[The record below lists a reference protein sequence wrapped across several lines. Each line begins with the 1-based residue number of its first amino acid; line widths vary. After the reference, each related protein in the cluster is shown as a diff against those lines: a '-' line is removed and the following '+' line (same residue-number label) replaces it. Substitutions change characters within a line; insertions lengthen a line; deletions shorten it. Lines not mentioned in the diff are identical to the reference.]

1 MNINN
6 NDKDITP
13 NINPIKKSIIVNS
26 NSKIISSKSLTAKKW
41 TLIEKPLPEADLKRN
56 KIINDLGEKSTN
68 MTIEIVNSSGLFTV
82 GEINYLKIRDEV
94 KDLLGLPILEIIS
107 KKEEKKL
114 NKVTKLK
121 LENCQTNLKNKIDIL
136 KNLLKDDNI
145 QDKLYEDLMIN
156 FNYIEMRILVLM
168 KLIDIITKK
177 KTNSIFGK
185 NIKEISLEEQNDT
198 KEELLLASK
207 KILHNLKI
215 YKKTDNFFKKICNIP
230 DVDIVLSQTLID
242 DFNFKIEQLSSQ
254 IDLKLYEIAN
264 KRPKLIFDTK
274 YDITIPEMKLKPHDT
289 QMELINIVKNNINN
303 GFLIFYKTLPGLG
316 KTSMILSICSFI
328 KKSNELPK
336 KKVIF
341 CCSDILESVRVQVL
355 RVMFN
360 FGIKFGIGISSD
372 ELKYTIKNSWNCKN
386 DDDRELIVCD
396 YLSTYL
402 ILKEA
407 KNDYLLF
414 FDEPTVL
421 TDVSSDSLII
431 KTLAKILYYLPKCT
445 ILSSATL
452 PLLNEISDI
461 TDRYKKNYPES
472 VISEITSNKIL
483 VGCTIKDF
491 DDNIIVPHN
500 YCNNS
505 KELELLL
512 IKIKKYPLLGK
523 FYTLPY
529 LMNLNEF
536 MKNYNLNINLESIE
550 SFDQENILENIL
562 LLLERVVNNNTI
574 DFNSFKLIQI
584 NDINENKYDNNK
596 YDNTLNKIDYS
607 KLLTTHAFKYIGC
620 CLIATHNPLDFI
632 RNNLYEMIEKLK
644 NKINIKNINHAYD
657 KYIKDNKYLQEQ
669 IEIIQTKYTSDNV
682 IEEKINGL
690 FSNKPKINFPPA
702 LQINTHEHIKNF
714 SKYVK
719 SYDDTLLKNVITPE
733 SIDIS
738 TYTIEEPVNFLLYM
752 GIGIYSKNLP
762 SDYTDLVLEMLSERQ
777 LAFIITDESFC
788 YGANYQ
794 ISNVIINDDLVDNH
808 SINTILQLI
817 GRTSRIGKSWAG
829 KVYLDT
835 NTKKRLTEFFDAPN
849 NDCSNEGK
857 NISTAFNSIICE
869 IDLENIKEK
878 ELLEKKEKERE
889 LFLERKKQEE
899 IKKKIELEELAAK
912 KSEEQNNKI
921 NEDKNF
927 WTSIRS
933 NRVIDS
939 NNLVINEDKINE
951 YKINEY
957 KINEYKINEY
967 KLKDDKV
974 NKTIYNT
981 EDLTAR
987 TNTEYLTA
995 RTNTEDLTARTNT
1008 EDLTTSWGNLR
1019 SARNTLTSTIL
1030 ASKTSAQ
1037 TIPVQTNLY
1046 VAKERSRIN
1055 NSDVKVNN
1063 TNNSDV
1069 KVNNKANKEK
1079 KTIINNNDKNDKNS
1093 FEEIKNYFK
1102 RK

>member
-1 MNINN
+1 MNIEN
-6 NDKDITP
+6 DITP
-13 NINPIKKSIIVNS
+13 NINLIKKPAIVINS

-41 TLIEKPLPEADLKRN
+41 TLIEKPLSEPDLKRN

-68 MTIEIVNSSGLFTV
+68 ITIELVNSSGLFTV
-82 GEINYLKIRDEV
+82 GEINYLKIREEV
-94 KDLLGLPILEIIS
+94 KDLLGLPILQQSS
-107 KKEEKKL
+107 KKDEKKL
-114 NKVTKLK
+114 NKATKLK
-121 LENCQTNLKNKIDIL
+121 LENCEINLKNKIDIL

-156 FNYIEMRILVLM
+156 FNYIEMRILILM
-168 KLIDIITKK
+168 KLIDIIIKK
-177 KTNSIFGK
+177 KSSSLFGK
-185 NIKEISLEEQNDT
+185 NIKEISVEEQNEN

-215 YKKTDNFFKKICNIP
+215 YKKTDNFFKKICNII
-230 DVDIVLSQTLID
+230 DVDIVLSQILID
-242 DFNFKIEQLSSQ
+242 DFNFKIDQLSSQ
-254 IDLKLYEIAN
+254 INLKLFEIAN
-264 KRPKLIFDTK
+264 KKPKLIFDTK

-289 QMELINIVKNNINN
+289 QIELINLVKNNINN

-372 ELKYTIKNSWNCKN
+372 ESKYTIKNSWNCKN
-386 DDDRELIVCD
+386 DEDRELIVCD

-414 FDEPTVL
+414 FDEPTIL
-421 TDVSSDSLII
+421 TDVSHDSVII
-431 KTLAKILYYLPKCT
+431 KTLSKILYYLPKCT

-452 PLLNEISDI
+452 PLLDEMKDI
-461 TDRYKKNYPES
+461 TDRYKKNYTNS
-472 VISEITSNKIL
+472 IISEITSNKIL

-500 YCNNS
+500 YCNNN
-505 KELELLL
+505 KQLELL
-512 IKIKKYPLLGK
+512 IMKIKKYPLLGK

-536 MKNYNLNINLESIE
+536 MKNYNQNINLESIE

-562 LLLERVVNNNTI
+562 LLLERVANNNVI
-574 DFNSFKLIQI
+574 DFSSFKSIQV

-607 KLLTTHAFKYIGC
+607 KLLTSHAFKYFGC
-620 CLIATHNPLDFI
+620 CLIATQNPLEFI
-632 RNNLYEMIEKLK
+632 RINFYDMIEKLK
-644 NKINIKNINHAYD
+644 NKINIKNINHIYD
-657 KYIKDNKYLQEQ
+657 KYIKDNKHLHEQ
-669 IEIIQTKYTSDNV
+669 IEIIQNKYTSENV
-682 IEEKINGL
+682 IEEKITTLLN
-690 FSNKPKINFPPA
+690 NKPKINFPLA

-714 SKYVK
+714 AKYVK
-719 SYDDTLLKNVITPE
+719 TYDDTLLKNVITPE

-738 TYTIEEPVNFLLYM
+738 TYAIEEQVNFLLYM

-794 ISNVIINDDLVDNH
+794 ISNVIINDDLADNH

-835 NTKKRLTEFFDAPN
+835 NTKKRLMEFFEAPN
-849 NDCSNEGK
+849 IDSSNEGK
-857 NISTAFNSIICE
+857 NITTAFNLVIKE
-869 IDLENIKEK
+869 IELENMKQK
-878 ELLEKKEKERE
+878 ELLESKERE
-889 LFLERKKQEE
+889 KQLYLEKKRNDE
-899 IKKKIELEELAAK
+899 IKKKAELEELETKKNEEIAK
-912 KSEEQNNKI
+912 KVIEEQNFWHSARNNRLIDRSNKI
-921 NEDKNF
+921 VNEDKQ
-927 WTSIRS
+927 S
-933 NRVIDS
+933 D
-939 NNLVINEDKINE
+939 E
-951 YKINEY
+951 
-957 KINEYKINEY
+957 
-967 KLKDDKV
+967 KV
-974 NKTIYNT
+974 NKS
-981 EDLTAR
+981 E
-987 TNTEYLTA
+987 TNTEEII
-995 RTNTEDLTARTNT
+995 N
-1008 EDLTTSWGNLR
+1008 SWSNLR
-1019 SARNTLTSTIL
+1019 NIRITST
-1030 ASKTSAQ
+1030 SSQ
-1037 TIPVQTNLY
+1037 SNLY
-1046 VAKERSRIN
+1046 VPKERTKIN
-1055 NSDVKVNN
+1055 RSEGKVDN
-1063 TNNSDV
+1063 T
-1069 KVNNKANKEK
+1069 EK
-1079 KTIINNNDKNDKNS
+1079 KDITNSDKNS

-1102 RK
+1102 RR

>member
-1 MNINN
+1 MNIDNE
-6 NDKDITP
+6 NDKDINP
-13 NINPIKKSIIVNS
+13 NITPIKKSVIVNS
-26 NSKIISSKSLTAKKW
+26 NSKIISSKSLTSKKW
-41 TLIEKPLPEADLKRN
+41 SLIEKPLPDADLKRN
-56 KIINDLGEKSTN
+56 KIINDLGEKSIN
-68 MTIEIVNSSGLFTV
+68 MTIELVNSSGLFTV
-82 GEINYLKIRDEV
+82 GEINYLKIRDEI
-94 KDLLGLPILEIIS
+94 KDLLELPVLETIL

-114 NKVTKLK
+114 NKATKLK
-121 LENCQTNLKNKIDIL
+121 LENCQINLKNKIEIL

-145 QDKLYEDLMIN
+145 QGKLYEDLMIN
-156 FNYIEMRILVLM
+156 FNYIEMRILILM
-168 KLIDIITKK
+168 KLIDIISKK
-177 KTNSIFGK
+177 KTSSLFGK

-215 YKKTDNFFKKICNIP
+215 YKKSDNFFKKICNIP

-242 DFNFKIEQLSSQ
+242 DFNFKIEQLNSQ
-254 IDLKLYEIAN
+254 INLKLYEIAN

-289 QMELINIVKNNINN
+289 QIELINIVKNNINN

-328 KKSNELPK
+328 KKSNELNK

-372 ELKYTIKNSWNCKN
+372 ESKYTIKNSWNCKN

-421 TDVSSDSLII
+421 TDVSSDSIII

-452 PLLNEISDI
+452 PLLDEIRNI
-461 TDRYKKNYPES
+461 TDKYKENYPDS

-562 LLLERVVNNNTI
+562 LLLERVVCNNTI
-574 DFNSFKLIQI
+574 NFNSFKSIQI
-584 NDINENKYDNNK
+584 NDINENKYDNSK
-596 YDNTLNKIDYS
+596 YDTTLGKIDYS
-607 KLLTTHAFKYIGC
+607 KLLTTHAFKYLGC
-620 CLIATHNPLDFI
+620 CLIATHNPLEFI
-632 RNNLYEMIEKLK
+632 RKHFYEMIDKLK
-644 NKINIKNINHAYD
+644 NKINIKNINHVYD
-657 KYIKDNKYLQEQ
+657 KYIKDDKNLKEQ
-669 IEIIQTKYTSDNV
+669 IEAIQTKYTSENV
-682 IEEKINGL
+682 IEEKINSL
-690 FSNKPKINFPPA
+690 LNNKPKINFPLA

-714 SKYVK
+714 AKYVK
-719 SYDDTLLKNVITPE
+719 DYDDTLLKNVITPE

-794 ISNVIINDDLVDNH
+794 ISNVIINDDLADNH

-835 NTKKRLTEFFDAPN
+835 NTKKRLIEFFDAPN
-849 NDCSNEGK
+849 IDSSNEGK
-857 NISTAFNSIICE
+857 NITTAFNSIIE
-869 IDLENIKEK
+869 ELELENKKEK
-878 ELLEKKEKERE
+878 ELLEKKEKEKE
-889 LFLERKKQEE
+889 LYLEKKKAED
-899 IKKKIELEELAAK
+899 IKKKAELEELEAK
-912 KSEEQNNKI
+912 KNQEQAAKI

-927 WTSIRS
+927 WTSVRS
-933 NRVIDS
+933 NRVVDKS
-939 NNLVINEDKINE
+939 NVVVNEDIIVEKSTE
-951 YKINEY
+951 EK
-957 KINEYKINEY
+957 
-967 KLKDDKV
+967 KD
-974 NKTIYNT
+974 TI
-981 EDLTAR
+981 EDITV
-987 TNTEYLTA
+987 
-995 RTNTEDLTARTNT
+995 
-1008 EDLTTSWGNLR
+1008 SWGNLR
-1019 SARNTLTSTIL
+1019 GARNTSATTQ
-1030 ASKTSAQ
+1030 SKTNTSQSA
-1037 TIPVQTNLY
+1037 TNLY
-1046 VAKERSRIN
+1046 VPKERSRNTNLDKVNIT
-1055 NSDVKVNN
+1055 NSDFKDIRGTNKTN
-1063 TNNSDV
+1063 T
-1069 KVNNKANKEK
+1069 K
-1079 KTIINNNDKNDKNS
+1079 KDNTNDKNS

-1102 RK
+1102 RR

>member
-1 MNINN
+1 MNIDNEN
-6 NDKDITP
+6 EKDIVP
-13 NINPIKKSIIVNS
+13 NINPIKKSVIVNS
-26 NSKIISSKSLTAKKW
+26 NSKIITSKSLTAKKW

-56 KIINDLGEKSTN
+56 KIINDLGEKSIIMN
-68 MTIEIVNSSGLFTV
+68 IEIVNSSGLFTV

-94 KDLLGLPILEIIS
+94 KDLLGLPVLEPTA

-114 NKVTKLK
+114 NKSTKLK

-168 KLIDIITKK
+168 KLIDLINKK
-177 KTNSIFGK
+177 KTNSLFGK
-185 NIKEISLEEQNDT
+185 NIKQISVEEQNDT

-207 KILHNLKI
+207 KILHNLKL

-230 DVDIVLSQTLID
+230 DVDIILSQTLID
-242 DFNFKIEQLSSQ
+242 DFNFKINELSSQ
-254 IDLKLYEIAN
+254 INLKLYEIAN

-289 QMELINIVKNNINN
+289 QMELINTVKNNINN

-328 KKSNELPK
+328 KKNNEIPK

-372 ELKYTIKNSWNCKN
+372 ESRYTIKNSWNCKN

-421 TDVSSDSLII
+421 TDISYNSII
-431 KTLAKILYYLPKCT
+431 IRTLSKILYYLPKCT

-452 PLLNEISDI
+452 PLLDEISDI
-461 TDRYKKNYPES
+461 IDRYKKNYPES
-472 VISEITSNKIL
+472 VVCEITSNKIL

-491 DDNIIVPHN
+491 NNNIIVPHN

-536 MKNYNLNINLESIE
+536 MKEYNQNINLESIE
-550 SFDQENILENIL
+550 SFDQENIIENIL

-574 DFNSFKLIQI
+574 DFNKFKLIQI
-584 NDINENKYDNNK
+584 NDINENKYDNSK
-596 YDNTLNKIDYS
+596 YDNTLDKIDYS
-607 KLLTTHAFKYIGC
+607 KLLTTHAFKYLGC
-620 CLIATHNPLDFI
+620 CLIATNNPLEFI
-632 RNNLYEMIEKLK
+632 KKHFYEMIEKLK
-644 NKINIKNINHAYD
+644 NKINIKNINHVYD
-657 KYIKDNKYLQEQ
+657 KYIKDDKILKEQ
-669 IEIIQTKYTSDNV
+669 IEIIQNKYTSENV
-682 IEEKINGL
+682 IEEKINSL
-690 FSNKPKINFPPA
+690 LNNKPKINFPLA

-714 SKYVK
+714 AKYVK

-738 TYTIEEPVNFLLYM
+738 TYTIEEQVNFLLFM

-762 SDYTDLVLEMLSERQ
+762 SDYTDIVLEMLSERQ

-794 ISNVIINDDLVDNH
+794 ISNVIINDDLADNH

-835 NTKKRLTEFFDAPN
+835 NTKKRLLEFFEAPN
-849 NDCSNEGK
+849 IDCSNEGK
-857 NISTAFNSIICE
+857 NITIAFNSIICE
-869 IDLENIKEK
+869 IELEIKKEK
-878 ELLEKKEKERE
+878 ELLEKKEKEKE
-889 LFLERKKQEE
+889 LYIEKKKNDE
-899 IKKKIELEELAAK
+899 IKKKVELEESAAK
-912 KSEEQNNKI
+912 KIEEQTNKI

-927 WTSIRS
+927 WTSVRS
-933 NRVIDS
+933 NRVIDKS
-939 NNLVINEDKINE
+939 NVLINEDIQKE
-951 YKINEY
+951 E
-957 KINEYKINEY
+957 E
-967 KLKDDKV
+967 
-974 NKTIYNT
+974 IYQPKT
-981 EDLTAR
+981 EDIS
-987 TNTEYLTA
+987 
-995 RTNTEDLTARTNT
+995 
-1008 EDLTTSWGNLR
+1008 TSWGNLR
-1019 SARNTLTSTIL
+1019 GSRNTTSTKSI
-1030 ASKTSAQ
+1030 SSTTS
-1037 TIPVQTNLY
+1037 NLY
-1046 VAKERSRIN
+1046 VPKERSRIN
-1055 NSDVKVNN
+1055 NPTDDKVNN
-1063 TNNSDV
+1063 PKVINTN
-1069 KVNNKANKEK
+1069 K
-1079 KTIINNNDKNDKNS
+1079 NNDKSDKDS

-1102 RK
+1102 RR

>member
-1 MNINN
+1 MNIDNEN
-6 NDKDITP
+6 ETDNTP
-13 NINPIKKSIIVNS
+13 NINPIKKTVAIVNS

-41 TLIEKPLPEADLKRN
+41 SLIEKPLPEADLKRN

-68 MTIEIVNSSGLFTV
+68 MTIELVNSSGLFTV
-82 GEINYLKIRDEV
+82 GEINYLKIREEV
-94 KDLLGLPILEIIS
+94 KDLLGLPILQPTA

-114 NKVTKLK
+114 NKATKLK
-121 LENCQTNLKNKIDIL
+121 LENCQINLKNKIDIL
-136 KNLLKDDNI
+136 KNLLKYDNI

-156 FNYIEMRILVLM
+156 FNYIEMRILILM

-177 KTNSIFGK
+177 KTNSLFGK
-185 NIKEISLEEQNDT
+185 NIKEVSLEEQNDL

-215 YKKTDNFFKKICNIP
+215 YKNTDNFFKKICNIP
-230 DVDIVLSQTLID
+230 DIEIILSQTLID
-242 DFNFKIEQLSSQ
+242 DFNYKIEQLSSQ

-264 KRPKLIFDTK
+264 KKPKLIFDTK

-289 QMELINIVKNNINN
+289 QLELINTVKNNINN

-372 ELKYTIKNSWNCKN
+372 ESKYLIKNSWNCKN
-386 DDDRELIVCD
+386 DEDRELIVCD

-421 TDVSSDSLII
+421 TDISSDSVII

-452 PLLNEISDI
+452 PLLDEINDI
-461 TDRYKKNYPES
+461 TDRYKNKYPES
-472 VISEITSNKIL
+472 IISEITSNKIL

-500 YCNNS
+500 YCNNC
-505 KELELLL
+505 KELELL
-512 IKIKKYPLLGK
+512 IMKIKKYPLLGK

-536 MKNYNLNINLESIE
+536 MKNYNENINLESIE

-562 LLLERVVNNNTI
+562 LLLERIVKNKDTI
-574 DFNSFKLIQI
+574 DFNSFKSIQI

-596 YDNTLNKIDYS
+596 YDITLDKIDYS

-620 CLIATHNPLDFI
+620 CLIATNNPLEFI
-632 RNNLYEMIEKLK
+632 RKYFYEMIEKLK
-644 NKINIKNINHAYD
+644 NKINIKNINHVYD
-657 KYIKDNKYLQEQ
+657 KYIKDNKHLNEQ
-669 IEIIQTKYTSDNV
+669 IEVIQTKYTSENV
-682 IEEKINGL
+682 IEEKITSLLN
-690 FSNKPKINFPPA
+690 NKPKINFPLA

-714 SKYVK
+714 AKYVK
-719 SYDDTLLKNVITPE
+719 SYDDTLLKNIITPE

-738 TYTIEEPVNFLLYM
+738 TYAIEEQVNFLLYM

-762 SDYTDLVLEMLSERQ
+762 SDYTDIVLEMLSERQ

-794 ISNVIINDDLVDNH
+794 ISNVIINDDLADNH

-835 NTKKRLTEFFDAPN
+835 NTKKRLLEFFDAPN
-849 NDCSNEGK
+849 INCSNEGK
-857 NISTAFNSIICE
+857 NITAAFNSTINE
-869 IDLENIKEK
+869 IELENKKEK
-878 ELLEKKEKERE
+878 EILEKKEKERE
-889 LFLERKKQEE
+889 LNLEKKRNDE
-899 IKKKIELEELAAK
+899 IKKKAELEELAAK
-912 KSEEQNNKI
+912 KTEEQANKI

-933 NRVIDS
+933 NRVVDKS
-939 NNLVINEDKINE
+939 NIVINEDKNNEDKNNE

-957 KINEYKINEY
+957 KQTEG
-967 KLKDDKV
+967 KV
-974 NKTIYNT
+974 NQNISNNT
-981 EDLTAR
+981 EEIA
-987 TNTEYLTA
+987 TN
-995 RTNTEDLTARTNT
+995 
-1008 EDLTTSWGNLR
+1008 WGNLR
-1019 SARNTLTSTIL
+1019 SARITITP
-1030 ASKTSAQ
+1030 SQ
-1037 TIPVQTNLY
+1037 TQSNLY
-1046 VAKERSRIN
+1046 VPKDRSIIN
-1055 NSDVKVNN
+1055 RQDVKPDNN
-1063 TNNSDV
+1063 P
-1069 KVNNKANKEK
+1069 KVN
-1079 KTIINNNDKNDKNS
+1079 NNNDKNDKNS
-1093 FEEIKNYFK
+1093 FEDIKNYFK
-1102 RK
+1102 RR

>member
-1 MNINN
+1 MNIDNE
-6 NDKDITP
+6 NDKDINP
-13 NINPIKKSIIVNS
+13 NITPIKKSVIVNS
-26 NSKIISSKSLTAKKW
+26 NSKIISSKSLTSKKW
-41 TLIEKPLPEADLKRN
+41 SLIEKPLPDADLKRN
-56 KIINDLGEKSTN
+56 KIINDLGEKSIN
-68 MTIEIVNSSGLFTV
+68 MTIELVNSSGLFTV
-82 GEINYLKIRDEV
+82 GEINYLKIRDEI
-94 KDLLGLPILEIIS
+94 KDLLELPVLETIL

-114 NKVTKLK
+114 NKATKLK
-121 LENCQTNLKNKIDIL
+121 LENCQINLKNKIEIL

-145 QDKLYEDLMIN
+145 QGKLYEDLMIN
-156 FNYIEMRILVLM
+156 FNYIEMRILILM
-168 KLIDIITKK
+168 KLIDIISKK
-177 KTNSIFGK
+177 KTSSLFGK

-215 YKKTDNFFKKICNIP
+215 YKKSDNFFKKICNIP

-242 DFNFKIEQLSSQ
+242 DFNFKIEQLNSQ
-254 IDLKLYEIAN
+254 INLKLYEIAN

-289 QMELINIVKNNINN
+289 QIELINIVKNNINN

-328 KKSNELPK
+328 KKSNELNK

-372 ELKYTIKNSWNCKN
+372 ESKYTIKNSWNCKN

-421 TDVSSDSLII
+421 TDVSSDSIII

-452 PLLNEISDI
+452 PLLDEIRNI
-461 TDRYKKNYPES
+461 TDKYKENYPDS

-562 LLLERVVNNNTI
+562 LLLERVVCNNTI
-574 DFNSFKLIQI
+574 NFNSFKSIQI
-584 NDINENKYDNNK
+584 NDINENKYDNSK
-596 YDNTLNKIDYS
+596 YDTTLGKIDYS
-607 KLLTTHAFKYIGC
+607 KLLTTHAFKYLGC
-620 CLIATHNPLDFI
+620 CLIATHNPLEFI
-632 RNNLYEMIEKLK
+632 RNNFYQMIEKLK
-644 NKINIKNINHAYD
+644 NKINIKNINHVYD
-657 KYIKDNKYLQEQ
+657 KYIKDDKNLKEQ
-669 IEIIQTKYTSDNV
+669 IEAIQTKYTSENV
-682 IEEKINGL
+682 IEEKINSL
-690 FSNKPKINFPPA
+690 LNNKPKINFPLA

-714 SKYVK
+714 AKYVK
-719 SYDDTLLKNVITPE
+719 DYDDTLLKNVITPE

-794 ISNVIINDDLVDNH
+794 ISNVIINDDLADNH

-835 NTKKRLTEFFDAPN
+835 NTKKRLIEFFDAPN
-849 NDCSNEGK
+849 IDSSNEGK
-857 NISTAFNSIICE
+857 NITTAFNSIIE
-869 IDLENIKEK
+869 ELELENKKEK
-878 ELLEKKEKERE
+878 ELLEKKEKEKE
-889 LFLERKKQEE
+889 LYLEKKKAED
-899 IKKKIELEELAAK
+899 IKKKAELEELEAK
-912 KSEEQNNKI
+912 KNQEQAAKI

-927 WTSIRS
+927 WTSVRS
-933 NRVIDS
+933 NRVVDKS
-939 NNLVINEDKINE
+939 NVVVNEDIIVEKSTE
-951 YKINEY
+951 EK
-957 KINEYKINEY
+957 
-967 KLKDDKV
+967 KD
-974 NKTIYNT
+974 TI
-981 EDLTAR
+981 EDITV
-987 TNTEYLTA
+987 
-995 RTNTEDLTARTNT
+995 
-1008 EDLTTSWGNLR
+1008 SWGNLR
-1019 SARNTLTSTIL
+1019 GARNTSATTQ
-1030 ASKTSAQ
+1030 SKTNTSQSA
-1037 TIPVQTNLY
+1037 TNLY
-1046 VAKERSRIN
+1046 VPKERSRNTNLDKVNIT
-1055 NSDVKVNN
+1055 NSDFKDIRGTNKTN
-1063 TNNSDV
+1063 T
-1069 KVNNKANKEK
+1069 K
-1079 KTIINNNDKNDKNS
+1079 KDNTNDKNS

-1102 RK
+1102 RR

>member
-1 MNINN
+1 
-6 NDKDITP
+6 
-13 NINPIKKSIIVNS
+13 
-26 NSKIISSKSLTAKKW
+26 
-41 TLIEKPLPEADLKRN
+41 
-56 KIINDLGEKSTN
+56 
-68 MTIEIVNSSGLFTV
+68 
-82 GEINYLKIRDEV
+82 
-94 KDLLGLPILEIIS
+94 
-107 KKEEKKL
+107 
-114 NKVTKLK
+114 
-121 LENCQTNLKNKIDIL
+121 
-136 KNLLKDDNI
+136 
-145 QDKLYEDLMIN
+145 
-156 FNYIEMRILVLM
+156 MRILILM
-168 KLIDIITKK
+168 KMIDIITKK

-185 NIKEISLEEQNDT
+185 NIKKISVEEQNNN

-215 YKKTDNFFKKICNIP
+215 YKTNNFFKKICNISE
-230 DVDIVLSQTLID
+230 VDIVLSQILIN
-242 DFNFKIEQLSSQ
+242 DFQFKIDQLSSQ
-254 IDLKLYEIAN
+254 INLKLYEIAN

-289 QMELINIVKNNINN
+289 QLELINTVKNNITN

-372 ELKYTIKNSWNCKN
+372 ESKYTIKNSWNCKN
-386 DDDRELIVCD
+386 DEDRELIVCD

-402 ILKEA
+402 ILKEQ

-421 TDVSSDSLII
+421 TDISSDTVII

-452 PLLNEISDI
+452 PLLDEINDI
-461 TDRYKKNYPES
+461 TDRFKKNYPES
-472 VISEITSNKIL
+472 IISEIISNKIL

-505 KELELLL
+505 KDLELLL
-512 IKIKKYPLLGK
+512 LKIKKYPLLGK

-536 MKNYNLNINLESIE
+536 MKNYNLNIDLESIE
-550 SFDQENILENIL
+550 SFDQESIIENIL
-562 LLLERVVNNNTI
+562 LLLERVVENNTI
-574 DFNSFKLIQI
+574 NFNSFKSIQI
-584 NDINENKYDNNK
+584 NDINENKYDNLK
-596 YDNTLNKIDYS
+596 YDKTLDKIDYS
-607 KLLTTHAFKYIGC
+607 KLLTTHAFKYFGC
-620 CLIATHNPLDFI
+620 CLIATHNPLEFI
-632 RNNLYEMIEKLK
+632 RKHFYEMIDKLK
-644 NKINIKNINHAYD
+644 NKINIKNINHVYD
-657 KYIKDNKYLQEQ
+657 KYIKDDKNIKEQ
-669 IEIIQTKYTSDNV
+669 IEAIQTKYTSENV
-682 IEEKINGL
+682 IEEKINSL
-690 FSNKPKINFPPA
+690 LNNKPKINFPLA

-714 SKYVK
+714 AKYVQC
-719 SYDDTLLKNVITPE
+719 YDDTLLKNVITPE

-738 TYTIEEPVNFLLYM
+738 TYTIEEPINFLLYM
-752 GIGIYSKNLP
+752 GIGIYCKNLP

-794 ISNVIINDDLVDNH
+794 ISNVIINDDLADNH

-849 NDCSNEGK
+849 IDSSNEGK
-857 NISTAFNSIICE
+857 NITTAFNSIIQE
-869 IDLENIKEK
+869 IELEIKKEK
-878 ELLEKKEKERE
+878 ELLEKKERERE
-889 LFLERKKQEE
+889 LYIERKKAEE
-899 IKKKIELEELAAK
+899 IKKKEELEELETKKNAEKAA
-912 KSEEQNNKI
+912 KI

-927 WTSIRS
+927 WTSVRS
-933 NRVIDS
+933 NRVIDKS
-939 NNLVINEDKINE
+939 NIVVNE
-951 YKINEY
+951 YNTVEKSTEENTTQ
-957 KINEYKINEY
+957 N
-967 KLKDDKV
+967 KD
-974 NKTIYNT
+974 TI
-981 EDLTAR
+981 EDITV
-987 TNTEYLTA
+987 
-995 RTNTEDLTARTNT
+995 
-1008 EDLTTSWGNLR
+1008 SWGNLR
-1019 SARNTLTSTIL
+1019 GARNISAITATTQL
-1030 ASKTSAQ
+1030 KTQSA
-1037 TIPVQTNLY
+1037 TNLY
-1046 VAKERSRIN
+1046 VPKERSR
-1055 NSDVKVNN
+1055 NSNLDKVNN
-1063 TNNSDV
+1063 TNSDF
-1069 KVNNKANKEK
+1069 KDIRGTNKTDTK
-1079 KTIINNNDKNDKNS
+1079 KDNTDKTS

-1102 RK
+1102 RR

>member
-1 MNINN
+1 MNIDNE
-6 NDKDITP
+6 NDTDITP
-13 NINPIKKSIIVNS
+13 NITPIKKSVAIVNS

-56 KIINDLGEKSTN
+56 KIINDLGEKSSN
-68 MTIEIVNSSGLFTV
+68 MFIEIVNSSGLFTV

-94 KDLLGLPILEIIS
+94 KDLLGLPLLEKTD
-107 KKEEKKL
+107 KKDEKKL
-114 NKVTKLK
+114 NKATKLK
-121 LENCQTNLKNKIDIL
+121 LENCQINLKNKIDIL

-145 QDKLYEDLMIN
+145 QEKLYEDLMIN

-185 NIKEISLEEQNDT
+185 NIKEISLEEQNNN

-215 YKKTDNFFKKICNIP
+215 YKTDNFFKKICNIP
-230 DVDIVLSQTLID
+230 EVDIVLSQILID

-289 QMELINIVKNNINN
+289 QLELINTVKNNINN

-372 ELKYTIKNSWNCKN
+372 ESKYTIKNSWNCKN

-421 TDVSSDSLII
+421 TDVSSDTIII

-452 PLLNEISDI
+452 PLLDEISDI
-461 TDRYKKNYPES
+461 TNRFKKNYPES
-472 VISEITSNKIL
+472 IIREITSNKIL

-500 YCNNS
+500 YCNSS
-505 KELELLL
+505 KDLELLL

-536 MKNYNLNINLESIE
+536 MKNYNLNIDLESIE
-550 SFDQENILENIL
+550 SFDQENIIENIL
-562 LLLERVVNNNTI
+562 LLLERVVCNNTI
-574 DFNSFKLIQI
+574 IHYDSFKSIQI
-584 NDINENKYDNNK
+584 NDINENKYDSSK
-596 YDNTLNKIDYS
+596 YDTTLAKIDYS
-607 KLLTTHAFKYIGC
+607 KLLTTHAFKYFGC

-632 RNNLYEMIEKLK
+632 RNNFYELIEKLK
-644 NKINIKNINHAYD
+644 NKINIKNINHIYD
-657 KYIKDNKYLQEQ
+657 KYIKDDKNLKEQ
-669 IEIIQTKYTSDNV
+669 IEAIQTKYTSENV
-682 IEEKINGL
+682 IEEKINTL
-690 FSNKPKINFPPA
+690 LNNKPKINFPTA

-714 SKYVK
+714 AKYVK

-752 GIGIYSKNLP
+752 GIGIYCKNLP
-762 SDYTDLVLEMLSERQ
+762 SDYTDLVLDMLSERQ

-794 ISNVIINDDLVDNH
+794 ISNVIINDDLADNH

-849 NDCSNEGK
+849 NDSSNEGK
-857 NISTAFNSIICE
+857 NITTAFNSIIQE
-869 IDLENIKEK
+869 IELEIKKDK
-878 ELLEKKEKERE
+878 ELLEKKEKEKE
-889 LFLERKKQEE
+889 LYLEKKKAED
-899 IKKKIELEELAAK
+899 IKKKTELEELEAK
-912 KSEEQNNKI
+912 KNQEQAAKI

-933 NRVIDS
+933 NRVVDKS
-939 NNLVINEDKINE
+939 NIVVNEDIT
-951 YKINEY
+951 
-957 KINEYKINEY
+957 
-967 KLKDDKV
+967 DKKSTEE
-974 NKTIYNT
+974 NTNQNRDTI
-981 EDLTAR
+981 EDITV
-987 TNTEYLTA
+987 
-995 RTNTEDLTARTNT
+995 
-1008 EDLTTSWGNLR
+1008 SWGNLR
-1019 SARNTLTSTIL
+1019 GSKNTTATTQL
-1030 ASKTSAQ
+1030 KTQSAQ
-1037 TIPVQTNLY
+1037 SSQPTQPATNLY
-1046 VAKERSRIN
+1046 VPKERSRN
-1055 NSDVKVNN
+1055 TNLDKVNN
-1063 TNNSDV
+1063 TNSDF
-1069 KVNNKANKEK
+1069 KDIRGTNKANTK
-1079 KTIINNNDKNDKNS
+1079 KDNTNDKTNDKNS

>member
-1 MNINN
+1 MNIDNE
-6 NDKDITP
+6 NDKDIIP
-13 NINPIKKSIIVNS
+13 NITPIKKSVIVVNS
-26 NSKIISSKSLTAKKW
+26 NSKIISSKSLTSKKW
-41 TLIEKPLPEADLKRN
+41 TLIEKPLSEADLKRN
-56 KIINDLGEKSTN
+56 KIINDLGEKSSN
-68 MTIEIVNSSGLFTV
+68 MTVELVNSSGLFTV

-94 KDLLGLPILEIIS
+94 KDLLGLPVLQKID

-114 NKVTKLK
+114 NKSTKLK
-121 LENCQTNLKNKIDIL
+121 LENCQINLKNKIDIL

-156 FNYIEMRILVLM
+156 FNYIEMRVLILI
-168 KLIDIITKK
+168 KLIDITIKTK
-177 KTNSIFGK
+177 TSSLFGK
-185 NIKEISLEEQNDT
+185 NIKEVSMEEQNNN

-230 DVDIVLSQTLID
+230 DIDIVLSQILID

-289 QMELINIVKNNINN
+289 QLELINTVKNNINN

-372 ELKYTIKNSWNCKN
+372 ESKYTIKNSWNCKN

-421 TDVSSDSLII
+421 TDVSSDSIII

-452 PLLNEISDI
+452 PLLDEIHDI
-461 TDRYKKNYPES
+461 TNNYKKNYS
-472 VISEITSNKIL
+472 NSIISEIASNKIL

-505 KELELLL
+505 KDLELLL
-512 IKIKKYPLLGK
+512 VKIKKYPLLGK

-529 LMNLNEF
+529 LMNLNQF
-536 MKNYNLNINLESIE
+536 MKNYNLNIDLESIE

-562 LLLERVVNNNTI
+562 FLLERIVKNNTI
-574 DFNSFKLIQI
+574 DFNSFKSIQI
-584 NDINENKYDNNK
+584 NDINENKYDNSK
-596 YDNTLNKIDYS
+596 YDNTLGKIDYS
-607 KLLTTHAFKYIGC
+607 KLLTTHAFKYFGC
-620 CLIATHNPLDFI
+620 CLIATHNPLEFI
-632 RNNLYEMIEKLK
+632 RKHFYEMIEKLK
-644 NKINIKNINHAYD
+644 NKINIKNINHVYD
-657 KYIKDNKYLQEQ
+657 KYIKEDKNLKEQ
-669 IEIIQTKYTSDNV
+669 IEAIQTKYTSENV
-682 IEEKINGL
+682 IEDKINSL
-690 FSNKPKINFPPA
+690 LNNKPKINFPLA

-714 SKYVK
+714 AKYVK
-719 SYDDTLLKNVITPE
+719 CYDDTLLKNVITPE

-738 TYTIEEPVNFLLYM
+738 TYTIEEQVNFLLYM
-752 GIGIYSKNLP
+752 GIGIYTKNLP

-794 ISNVIINDDLVDNH
+794 ISNVIINDDLADNH

-835 NTKKRLTEFFDAPN
+835 NTKKRLMEFFDAPN
-849 NDCSNEGK
+849 IDCSNEGK
-857 NISTAFNSIICE
+857 NITTAFNSIIQE
-869 IDLENIKEK
+869 IELEIKKEK
-878 ELLEKKEKERE
+878 ELLEKKEKEKE
-889 LFLERKKQEE
+889 LYLEKKKAEE
-899 IKKKIELEELAAK
+899 IKKKEELEELEAK
-912 KSEEQNNKI
+912 KNAEIAAKI

-927 WTSIRS
+927 WTSVRS
-933 NRVIDS
+933 NRIVEKS
-939 NNLVINEDKINE
+939 NVVINEDNTNKYKTTNE
-951 YKINEY
+951 KNAQ
-957 KINEYKINEY
+957 N
-967 KLKDDKV
+967 KD
-974 NKTIYNT
+974 TT
-981 EDLTAR
+981 EDITA
-987 TNTEYLTA
+987 
-995 RTNTEDLTARTNT
+995 
-1008 EDLTTSWGNLR
+1008 SWGNLR
-1019 SARNTLTSTIL
+1019 SSRITATTST
-1030 ASKTSAQ
+1030 TS
-1037 TIPVQTNLY
+1037 TSSNLY
-1046 VAKERSRIN
+1046 VPKDRIRITRQ
-1055 NSDVKVNN
+1055 DIKVDN
-1063 TNNSDV
+1063 T
-1069 KVNNKANKEK
+1069 EK
-1079 KTIINNNDKNDKNS
+1079 KDITNSDKNDKNS

-1102 RK
+1102 RR

>member
-1 MNINN
+1 MNIDND
-6 NDKDITP
+6 NDKDIA
-13 NINPIKKSIIVNS
+13 PIKKAIVVNS
-26 NSKIISSKSLTAKKW
+26 NSKIISSKSLTSKKW
-41 TLIEKPLPEADLKRN
+41 TLIERPLPEADLKRN

-68 MTIEIVNSSGLFTV
+68 MTIELVNCSGLFMV

-94 KDLLGLPILEIIS
+94 KDLLGLPILHQIE

-114 NKVTKLK
+114 NKATKLK
-121 LENCQTNLKNKIDIL
+121 LENCQINLKNKIDIL

-156 FNYIEMRILVLM
+156 FNYIEMRILILI
-168 KLIDIITKK
+168 KLIDIMTKK
-177 KTNSIFGK
+177 KTSSLFGK
-185 NIKEISLEEQNDT
+185 NIKEISVEEQNDA

-215 YKKTDNFFKKICNIP
+215 YKKTDNFFKKICNIT
-230 DVDIVLSQTLID
+230 DIDIVLSQTLID
-242 DFNFKIEQLSSQ
+242 DFNFKIQQLSSQ

-289 QMELINIVKNNINN
+289 QLEVINTVKNNINN

-328 KKSNELPK
+328 KKSNELSK

-372 ELKYTIKNSWNCKN
+372 ESKYTIKNSWNCKN
-386 DDDRELIVCD
+386 DEDRELIVCD

-421 TDVSSDSLII
+421 TDVSSDSVII
-431 KTLAKILYYLPKCT
+431 KTLVKILYYLPKCV

-452 PLLNEISDI
+452 PLLDEISDI
-461 TDRYKKNYPES
+461 TDRFKKNYPES
-472 VISEITSNKIL
+472 IITEITSNKIL

-505 KELELLL
+505 KDLELLL

-536 MKNYNLNINLESIE
+536 MKNYNLDINLESIE
-550 SFDQENILENIL
+550 SFDQENIIENIL
-562 LLLERVVNNNTI
+562 LLLERVVNNNVI
-574 DFNSFKLIQI
+574 DFNNFKSIQI
-584 NDINENKYDNNK
+584 NDINENKYDNSK
-596 YDNTLNKIDYS
+596 YDNSLGKIDYS
-607 KLLTTHAFKYIGC
+607 KLLTTHAFKYLGC
-620 CLIATHNPLDFI
+620 CLIATYNPLEFI
-632 RNNLYEMIEKLK
+632 RKHFYEMIEKLK
-644 NKINIKNINHAYD
+644 NKINIKNINHVYD
-657 KYIKDNKYLQEQ
+657 KYIKDDKNLKEQ
-669 IEIIQTKYTSDNV
+669 IEAIQTKYTSENV
-682 IEEKINGL
+682 IEEKITALLN
-690 FSNKPKINFPPA
+690 NKPKINFPLA

-714 SKYVK
+714 AKYVK
-719 SYDDTLLKNVITPE
+719 CYDDTLLKNVITPE

-752 GIGIYSKNLP
+752 GIGIYCKNLP
-762 SDYTDLVLEMLSERQ
+762 SDYTDIVLEMLSERQ

-794 ISNVIINDDLVDNH
+794 ISNVIINDDLADNH

-849 NDCSNEGK
+849 IDSSNEGK
-857 NISTAFNSIICE
+857 NITTAFNSIIDE
-869 IDLENIKEK
+869 IELEIKKEK
-878 ELLEKKEKERE
+878 ELLEKKEKEKE
-889 LFLERKKQEE
+889 LYLERKKAEE
-899 IKKKIELEELAAK
+899 IKRKAELEELEAK
-912 KSEEQNNKI
+912 KNAEITNKI
-921 NEDKNF
+921 NENKNF
-927 WTSIRS
+927 WTSVRS
-933 NRVIDS
+933 NRVVDKS
-939 NNLVINEDKINE
+939 NVVINENTDKSTKEDNNFKNNNE
-951 YKINEY
+951 DI
-957 KINEYKINEY
+957 
-967 KLKDDKV
+967 
-974 NKTIYNT
+974 T
-981 EDLTAR
+981 
-987 TNTEYLTA
+987 TN
-995 RTNTEDLTARTNT
+995 
-1008 EDLTTSWGNLR
+1008 WGNLR
-1019 SARNTLTSTIL
+1019 SARIITKQTST
-1030 ASKTSAQ
+1030 
-1037 TIPVQTNLY
+1037 TISSNLY
-1046 VAKERSRIN
+1046 VPKERSKIISQDN
-1055 NSDVKVNN
+1055 QNNN
-1063 TNNSDV
+1063 TKVINTSD
-1069 KVNNKANKEK
+1069 EK
-1079 KTIINNNDKNDKNS
+1079 DKNS

-1102 RK
+1102 RR

>member
-1 MNINN
+1 MNIENE
-6 NDKDITP
+6 NDNIS
-13 NINPIKKSIIVNS
+13 NINSIKKVVTIINS
-26 NSKIISSKSLTAKKW
+26 NSKIITSKSLTSKKW
-41 TLIEKPLPEADLKRN
+41 SLIEKPLPEADLKRN
-56 KIINDLGEKSTN
+56 KIINDLGEESTN
-68 MTIEIVNSSGLFTV
+68 MSIELINSSGLFTV

-94 KDLLGLPILEIIS
+94 KDLLGLPTLEIIS
-107 KKEEKKL
+107 KKEDKKL
-114 NKVTKLK
+114 NKTTKLK
-121 LENCQTNLKNKIDIL
+121 LENCQMNLKNKIDIL

-156 FNYIEMRILVLM
+156 FNYIEMRILILM

-177 KTNSIFGK
+177 KINSLFGK
-185 NIKEISLEEQNDT
+185 NIKEISVEEQNEA

-207 KILHNLKI
+207 KILYNLKI
-215 YKKTDNFFKKICNIP
+215 YKKTNNFFKKICNIP
-230 DVDIVLSQTLID
+230 DIDIVLSQILID

-254 IDLKLYEIAN
+254 IDLKLFEIAN

-289 QMELINIVKNNINN
+289 QLELINTVKNNINN

-328 KKSNELPK
+328 KKKNELTK

-360 FGIKFGIGISSD
+360 FGIKFGVGISSD
-372 ELKYTIKNSWNCKN
+372 ESKYTIKNSWNCKN

-421 TDVSSDSLII
+421 TDISCDSVII
-431 KTLAKILYYLPKCT
+431 KTLSKILYYLPKCT

-452 PLLNEISDI
+452 PLLDEISDI
-461 TDRYKKNYPES
+461 TDMFKKNYPES
-472 VISEITSNKIL
+472 IISEITSNKIL

-491 DDNIIVPHN
+491 NDNIIVPHN
-500 YCNNS
+500 YCNNC

-512 IKIKKYPLLGK
+512 LKIKKYPLLGK

-562 LLLERVVNNNTI
+562 LLLERVVNNNMI
-574 DFNSFKLIQI
+574 DFNKFKSIQI
-584 NDINENKYDNNK
+584 NDINENKYDNIK
-596 YDNTLNKIDYS
+596 YDNTLCKIDYS
-607 KLLTTHAFKYIGC
+607 KLLTTHAFKYFGC
-620 CLIATHNPLDFI
+620 CLIATLNPLEFI
-632 RNNLYEMIEKLK
+632 RNNFYEMIEKLK
-644 NKINIKNINHAYD
+644 NKINIKNINHVYD
-657 KYIKDNKYLQEQ
+657 KYIKDYKNLKEQ
-669 IEIIQTKYTSDNV
+669 IETIQTKYTSENV
-682 IEEKINGL
+682 IDEKITSLLN
-690 FSNKPKINFPPA
+690 NKPKINFPTT

-714 SKYVK
+714 AKYVK
-719 SYDDTLLKNVITPE
+719 CYDDTLLKNVITPE

-738 TYTIEEPVNFLLYM
+738 TYTIEEQVNFLLYM

-762 SDYTDLVLEMLSERQ
+762 SDYTDIVLEMLSERQ

-794 ISNVIINDDLVDNH
+794 ISNVIINDDLADNH

-835 NTKKRLTEFFDAPN
+835 NTKKRLLEFFDAPN
-849 NDCSNEGK
+849 IDCSNEGK
-857 NISTAFNSIICE
+857 NITTAFNSIIHE
-869 IDLENIKEK
+869 IDLENKKEK
-878 ELLEKKEKERE
+878 ELLEKKEKEKE
-889 LFLERKKQEE
+889 LYLEKKRNDE
-899 IKKKIELEELAAK
+899 IKKKNELELLEAK
-912 KSEEQNNKI
+912 KNEEIANKI
-921 NEDKNF
+921 NDNKNF
-927 WTSIRS
+927 WTNVRS
-933 NRVIDS
+933 NRIIDKS
-939 NNLVINEDKINE
+939 NVSINEN
-951 YKINEY
+951 
-957 KINEYKINEY
+957 
-967 KLKDDKV
+967 KLIEEEKV
-974 NKTIYNT
+974 NNSTTST
-981 EDLTAR
+981 E
-987 TNTEYLTA
+987 NISS
-995 RTNTEDLTARTNT
+995 
-1008 EDLTTSWGNLR
+1008 SWGNLR
-1019 SARNTLTSTIL
+1019 SARITSKLET
-1030 ASKTSAQ
+1030 TS
-1037 TIPVQTNLY
+1037 TNLY
-1046 VAKERSRIN
+1046 VPKERTKIN
-1055 NSDVKVNN
+1055 RQDIKVDNPKVNN
-1063 TNNSDV
+1063 
-1069 KVNNKANKEK
+1069 EK
-1079 KTIINNNDKNDKNS
+1079 KDVINNDEKNS

-1102 RK
+1102 RR

>member
-1 MNINN
+1 MNIDNE
-6 NDKDITP
+6 NDKEIDNLP
-13 NINPIKKSIIVNS
+13 NKNLVKKVSIINS

-41 TLIEKPLPEADLKRN
+41 SLIEKPLPEADLKRN

-68 MTIEIVNSSGLFTV
+68 MTIELVNSSGLFTV

-94 KDLLGLPILEIIS
+94 KDLLGLPLLKSIE
-107 KKEEKKL
+107 KKEKKKL

-121 LENCQTNLKNKIDIL
+121 LDNCQINLKYKIDIL

-145 QDKLYEDLMIN
+145 QNKLYEDLMIN
-156 FNYIEMRILVLM
+156 FNYIEMRILILM
-168 KLIDIITKK
+168 KLIDLIIKK
-177 KTNSIFGK
+177 KTTSLFGK
-185 NIKEISLEEQNDT
+185 NIKEVSIEEQNDA

-215 YKKTDNFFKKICNIP
+215 YKNTDNFFKKICNIP
-230 DVDIVLSQTLID
+230 DIDIVISQILID
-242 DFNFKIEQLSSQ
+242 DFIYKIDQLSTQ

-264 KRPKLIFDTK
+264 KKPKLIFDTK

-289 QMELINIVKNNINN
+289 QLELINTVKNNINN

-372 ELKYTIKNSWNCKN
+372 DSKYTIKNSWNCKN

-421 TDVSSDSLII
+421 TDISSESVII

-452 PLLNEISDI
+452 PLLDEFEYI
-461 TDRYKKNYPES
+461 TNMFKNKYPDS
-472 VISEITSNKIL
+472 IVSEITSNKIL

-500 YCNNS
+500 YCNNP

-536 MKNYNLNINLESIE
+536 LKNYNLNINLDSIE

-562 LLLERVVNNNTI
+562 LLLERIVNNDSIN
-574 DFNSFKLIQI
+574 FNRFKLIQI
-584 NDINENKYDNNK
+584 NDINENKFDSNK
-596 YDNTLNKIDYS
+596 LDNTLSKIDYS
-607 KLLTTHAFKYIGC
+607 KLLTSHAFKYIGC
-620 CLIATHNPLDFI
+620 CLIATNNPLEFI
-632 RNNLYEMIEKLK
+632 KTHFYEMIEKLK
-644 NKINIKNINHAYD
+644 NKINIKNINHVYD
-657 KYIKDNKYLQEQ
+657 KYIKDNKSLQEQ
-669 IEIIQTKYTSDNV
+669 IEVIQTKYTSENI
-682 IEEKINGL
+682 IEEKINTL
-690 FSNKPKINFPPA
+690 LNNKPKINFPLA

-714 SKYVK
+714 AKYVK
-719 SYDDTLLKNVITPE
+719 CYDDTLLKNVITPE

-794 ISNVIINDDLVDNH
+794 ISNVIINDDLADNH

-835 NTKKRLTEFFDAPN
+835 NTKKRLMEFFNAPN
-849 NDCSNEGK
+849 IDCSNEGK
-857 NISTAFNSIICE
+857 NITAAFNSIIVE
-869 IDLENIKEK
+869 IDLENKKEK

-889 LFLERKKQEE
+889 LYLEKKRNDE
-899 IKKKIELEELAAK
+899 IKKKAELEELEAK
-912 KSEEQNNKI
+912 KNEEQVNKI
-921 NEDKNF
+921 NEEKNF

-933 NRVIDS
+933 NRLIDKS
-939 NNLVINEDKINE
+939 NISINEDKSNE
-951 YKINEY
+951 EIV
-957 KINEYKINEY
+957 
-967 KLKDDKV
+967 DKNV
-974 NKTIYNT
+974 NTT
-981 EDLTAR
+981 EDI
-987 TNTEYLTA
+987 
-995 RTNTEDLTARTNT
+995 
-1008 EDLTTSWGNLR
+1008 TSWSNLR
-1019 SARNTLTSTIL
+1019 SARITITPSLTQS
-1030 ASKTSAQ
+1030 
-1037 TIPVQTNLY
+1037 NLY
-1046 VAKERSRIN
+1046 VPKERSLISKQDIKIDIN
-1055 NSDVKVNN
+1055 PKV
-1063 TNNSDV
+1063 
-1069 KVNNKANKEK
+1069 
-1079 KTIINNNDKNDKNS
+1079 INNNKNDKDS
-1093 FEEIKNYFK
+1093 FDDIKNYFK
-1102 RK
+1102 RR

>member
-1 MNINN
+1 MNIDNE
-6 NDKDITP
+6 NDKESD
-13 NINPIKKSIIVNS
+13 NIQNKNLVKKVPIVNS

-41 TLIEKPLPEADLKRN
+41 SLIEKPLPEADLKRN

-68 MTIEIVNSSGLFTV
+68 MTIELVNSSGLFTV

-94 KDLLGLPILEIIS
+94 KDLLGLPVLQLID

-114 NKVTKLK
+114 NKATKLK

-156 FNYIEMRILVLM
+156 FNYIEMRILILM
-168 KLIDIITKK
+168 KLIDLITKK
-177 KTNSIFGK
+177 KTTSLFGK
-185 NIKEISLEEQNDT
+185 NIKEVSLEEQNDS

-215 YKKTDNFFKKICNIP
+215 YKTDNFFKKICNIP
-230 DVDIVLSQTLID
+230 EVDIFLSQTLID
-242 DFNFKIEQLSSQ
+242 DFKFKIEQLSTQ

-289 QMELINIVKNNINN
+289 QLLLINTVKNNINN

-372 ELKYTIKNSWNCKN
+372 DSKYIIKNSWNCKN
-386 DDDRELIVCD
+386 DDERELIVCD

-402 ILKEA
+402 ILKEG

-421 TDVSSDSLII
+421 TDISSDSIII

-452 PLLNEISDI
+452 PLLDEIEDI
-461 TDRYKKNYPES
+461 TTNFKNKYPDS
-472 VISEITSNKIL
+472 IISEITSNKIL

-529 LMNLNEF
+529 LMNLNQF

-562 LLLERVVNNNTI
+562 LLLERVVNNDCI
-574 DFNSFKLIQI
+574 DFNSFKSIHI
-584 NDINENKYDNNK
+584 NDINENKYDNTK
-596 YDNTLNKIDYS
+596 YDNTLGKIDYS
-607 KLLTTHAFKYIGC
+607 KLLTAHAFKYIGC
-620 CLIATHNPLDFI
+620 CLIATNNPLEFI
-632 RNNLYEMIEKLK
+632 RTHFYEMIEKLK
-644 NKINIKNINHAYD
+644 NKINIKNINHVYD
-657 KYIKDNKYLQEQ
+657 KYIKDNKTLQEQ
-669 IEIIQTKYTSDNV
+669 IEVIQTKYTSENV
-682 IEEKINGL
+682 IEEKINTL
-690 FSNKPKINFPPA
+690 LNNKPKINFPLA

-714 SKYVK
+714 AKYVK

-738 TYTIEEPVNFLLYM
+738 TYAIEEPVNFLLYM

-794 ISNVIINDDLVDNH
+794 ISNVIINDDLADNH

-835 NTKKRLTEFFDAPN
+835 NTKKRLLEFFDAPN
-849 NDCSNEGK
+849 IDSSNEGK
-857 NISTAFNSIICE
+857 NITTAFNSTIVDIE
-869 IDLENIKEK
+869 LEHKKEK
-878 ELLEKKEKERE
+878 ELLEKKEKEKE
-889 LFLERKKQEE
+889 LYLEKKKNDE
-899 IKKKIELEELAAK
+899 IKKKVELEELEAK
-912 KSEEQNNKI
+912 KNEELANKI
-921 NEDKNF
+921 NENKNF
-927 WTSIRS
+927 WTSVRS
-933 NRVIDS
+933 NRVIDRTNVS
-939 NNLVINEDKINE
+939 INENKSNDEIVDKNI
-951 YKINEY
+951 
-957 KINEYKINEY
+957 
-967 KLKDDKV
+967 
-974 NKTIYNT
+974 T
-981 EDLTAR
+981 EDI
-987 TNTEYLTA
+987 N
-995 RTNTEDLTARTNT
+995 
-1008 EDLTTSWGNLR
+1008 SWGNLR
-1019 SARNTLTSTIL
+1019 SGRIT
-1030 ASKTSAQ
+1030 
-1037 TIPVQTNLY
+1037 TIPSQTPTNLY
-1046 VAKERSRIN
+1046 VPKERSTIN
-1055 NSDVKVNN
+1055 ISDVKVNN
-1063 TNNSDV
+1063 P
-1069 KVNNKANKEK
+1069 KVNTNK
-1079 KTIINNNDKNDKNS
+1079 NNDKNDKDS

-1102 RK
+1102 RR

>member
-6 NDKDITP
+6 ENEKDIVP
-13 NINPIKKSIIVNS
+13 NINPIKKSVIINS
-26 NSKIISSKSLTAKKW
+26 NSKIITSKSLTAKKW

-68 MTIEIVNSSGLFTV
+68 MTIELVNCSGLFTV

-94 KDLLGLPILEIIS
+94 KDLLGLPILEPTA

-114 NKVTKLK
+114 NKATKLK

-168 KLIDIITKK
+168 KLIDNITKK
-177 KTNSIFGK
+177 KTNLIFGK

-215 YKKTDNFFKKICNIP
+215 YKTDNFFKKICNIAE
-230 DVDIVLSQTLID
+230 VDIFLSQTLID

-289 QMELINIVKNNINN
+289 QLVLINTVKNNINN

-372 ELKYTIKNSWNCKN
+372 ESKYTIKNSWNCKN
-386 DDDRELIVCD
+386 DEDRELIVCD

-421 TDVSSDSLII
+421 TDVSSDSIII

-452 PLLNEISDI
+452 PLLDEISDI
-461 TDRYKKNYPES
+461 TDRYKKNYPDS
-472 VISEITSNKIL
+472 IISEISSNKIL

-562 LLLERVVNNNTI
+562 LLLEKIVTNNTLCKI
-574 DFNSFKLIQI
+574 DFNSFKSIQI
-584 NDINENKYDNNK
+584 NDINENKFDNSK
-596 YDNTLNKIDYS
+596 YDDTLCKIDYS
-607 KLLTTHAFKYIGC
+607 KLLTTHAFKYLGC
-620 CLIATHNPLDFI
+620 CLIATHNPLEFI
-632 RNNLYEMIEKLK
+632 RTHFYEMIEKLK
-644 NKINIKNINHAYD
+644 NKINIKNINHVYD
-657 KYIKDNKYLQEQ
+657 KYIKDNKNLQEQ
-669 IEIIQTKYTSDNV
+669 IEVIQTKYTSENV
-682 IEEKINGL
+682 IEEKINSL
-690 FSNKPKINFPPA
+690 LNNKPKINFPAA

-714 SKYVK
+714 AKYVK
-719 SYDDTLLKNVITPE
+719 CYDDTLLKNVITPE

-738 TYTIEEPVNFLLYM
+738 TYAIEEPVNFLLYM
-752 GIGIYSKNLP
+752 GIGMYSKNLP

-794 ISNVIINDDLVDNH
+794 ISNVIINDDLADNH

-835 NTKKRLTEFFDAPN
+835 NTKKRLSEFFDAPN

-857 NISTAFNSIICE
+857 NITIAFNSIICE
-869 IDLENIKEK
+869 IELEIKKEK
-878 ELLEKKEKERE
+878 ELLEKKEKEKE
-889 LFLERKKQEE
+889 LYVEKKKNDE
-899 IKKKIELEELAAK
+899 IKKKAELEELAAK
-912 KSEEQNNKI
+912 KNEEQAAKI
-921 NEDKNF
+921 DENKNF

-933 NRVIDS
+933 NRVVDRS
-939 NNLVINEDKINE
+939 NVSINEDKINE
-951 YKINEY
+951 
-957 KINEYKINEY
+957 
-967 KLKDDKV
+967 DKPTEV
-974 NKTIYNT
+974 NTNNYTDNT
-981 EDLTAR
+981 EDVSV
-987 TNTEYLTA
+987 
-995 RTNTEDLTARTNT
+995 
-1008 EDLTTSWGNLR
+1008 SWGNLR
-1019 SARNTLTSTIL
+1019 SSRNTAKSLTPTST
-1030 ASKTSAQ
+1030 T
-1037 TIPVQTNLY
+1037 TTNLY
-1046 VAKERSRIN
+1046 VPKERSKNN
-1055 NSDVKVNN
+1055 NSDIKINN
-1063 TNNSDV
+1063 TNNKS
-1069 KVNNKANKEK
+1069 NTEK
-1079 KTIINNNDKNDKNS
+1079 KDISNNEKNDKNS

-1102 RK
+1102 RR

>member
-1 MNINN
+1 MNIDNE
-6 NDKDITP
+6 NDTDITP
-13 NINPIKKSIIVNS
+13 NITPIKKSVAIVNS

-41 TLIEKPLPEADLKRN
+41 TLIEKPLSEADLKRN

-68 MTIEIVNSSGLFTV
+68 MTIELVNCSGLFTV
-82 GEINYLKIRDEV
+82 GEINYLKIRDEI
-94 KDLLGLPILEIIS
+94 KDLLGLPHLQPKE

-114 NKVTKLK
+114 NKATKLK
-121 LENCQTNLKNKIDIL
+121 LENCQINLKNKIDIL
-136 KNLLKDDNI
+136 KNLLIDDNI

-168 KLIDIITKK
+168 KLIDIIIKK
-177 KTNSIFGK
+177 KKNSIFGK
-185 NIKEISLEEQNDT
+185 NIKEISLEEQNNI

-215 YKKTDNFFKKICNIP
+215 YKTNNFFKKICNIP
-230 DVDIVLSQTLID
+230 EVDIVLSQTLID
-242 DFNFKIEQLSSQ
+242 DFTFKIEQLSSQ

-289 QMELINIVKNNINN
+289 QLELINSVKNNINN

-372 ELKYTIKNSWNCKN
+372 ESKYTIKNSWNCKN

-421 TDVSSDSLII
+421 TDISSNTLII

-452 PLLNEISDI
+452 PLLDEITDI
-461 TDRYKKNYPES
+461 TDRFKKNYPDS

-536 MKNYNLNINLESIE
+536 MKNYNLNIDLESIE
-550 SFDQENILENIL
+550 SFDQESILENIL
-562 LLLERVVNNNTI
+562 LLLEKVVENDTI
-574 DFNSFKLIQI
+574 DFNKFKSIQI
-584 NDINENKYDNNK
+584 NDINENKYDNSK
-596 YDNTLNKIDYS
+596 YDATLDKIDYS
-607 KLLTTHAFKYIGC
+607 KLLTTHAFKYFGC
-620 CLIATHNPLDFI
+620 CLIATYNPLEFI
-632 RNNLYEMIEKLK
+632 KKHFYEMIDKLK
-644 NKINIKNINHAYD
+644 NKINIKNINHVYD
-657 KYIKDNKYLQEQ
+657 KYIKDDKNIKEQ
-669 IEIIQTKYTSDNV
+669 IEAIQTKYTSENV
-682 IEEKINGL
+682 IEEKISTLLN
-690 FSNKPKINFPPA
+690 NKPKINFPLA

-714 SKYVK
+714 AKYVK
-719 SYDDTLLKNVITPE
+719 CYDDTLLKNVITPE

-794 ISNVIINDDLVDNH
+794 ISNVIINDDLADNH

-835 NTKKRLTEFFDAPN
+835 NTKKRLSEFFDAPN

-857 NISTAFNSIICE
+857 NITTAFNSIIEE
-869 IDLENIKEK
+869 IELEIKKEK

-889 LFLERKKQEE
+889 LYLERKKAEE
-899 IKKKIELEELAAK
+899 IKKKAELEELEAK
-912 KSEEQNNKI
+912 KNAEKASKI

-933 NRVIDS
+933 NRVVEKS
-939 NNLVINEDKINE
+939 NVVINEDNTVEKSTEENTTQ
-951 YKINEY
+951 N
-957 KINEYKINEY
+957 
-967 KLKDDKV
+967 KD
-974 NKTIYNT
+974 TI
-981 EDLTAR
+981 EDITI
-987 TNTEYLTA
+987 
-995 RTNTEDLTARTNT
+995 
-1008 EDLTTSWGNLR
+1008 SWGNLR
-1019 SARNTLTSTIL
+1019 GARNTTAISNTTNTTNTTKNTS
-1030 ASKTSAQ
+1030 S
-1037 TIPVQTNLY
+1037 TNLY
-1046 VAKERSRIN
+1046 VPKERSRIN
-1055 NSDVKVNN
+1055 KEEVK
-1063 TNNSDV
+1063 DV
-1069 KVNNKANKEK
+1069 KVNNKSNIEK
-1079 KTIINNNDKNDKNS
+1079 KDISNNEKNDKNS

-1102 RK
+1102 RR

>member
-1 MNINN
+1 MNIDNE
-6 NDKDITP
+6 NDKDINP
-13 NINPIKKSIIVNS
+13 NITPIKKSVIVNS
-26 NSKIISSKSLTAKKW
+26 NSKIISSKSLTSKKW
-41 TLIEKPLPEADLKRN
+41 SLIEKPLPDADLKRN
-56 KIINDLGEKSTN
+56 KIINDLGEKSIN
-68 MTIEIVNSSGLFTV
+68 MTIELVNSSGLFTV
-82 GEINYLKIRDEV
+82 GEINYLKIRDEI
-94 KDLLGLPILEIIS
+94 KDLLELPVLETIL

-114 NKVTKLK
+114 NKATKLK
-121 LENCQTNLKNKIDIL
+121 LENCQINLKNKIEIL

-145 QDKLYEDLMIN
+145 QGKLYEDLMIN
-156 FNYIEMRILVLM
+156 FNYIEMRILILM
-168 KLIDIITKK
+168 KLIDIISKK
-177 KTNSIFGK
+177 KTSSLFGK

-215 YKKTDNFFKKICNIP
+215 YKKSDNFFKKICNIP

-242 DFNFKIEQLSSQ
+242 DFNFKIEQLNSQ
-254 IDLKLYEIAN
+254 INLKLYEIAN

-289 QMELINIVKNNINN
+289 QIELINIVKNNINN

-328 KKSNELPK
+328 KKSNELNK

-372 ELKYTIKNSWNCKN
+372 ESKYTIKNSWNCKN

-421 TDVSSDSLII
+421 TDVSSDSIII

-452 PLLNEISDI
+452 PLLDEIRNI
-461 TDRYKKNYPES
+461 TDKYKENYPDS

-562 LLLERVVNNNTI
+562 LLLERVVCNNTI
-574 DFNSFKLIQI
+574 NFNSFKSIQI
-584 NDINENKYDNNK
+584 NDINENKYDNSK
-596 YDNTLNKIDYS
+596 YDTTLGKIDYS
-607 KLLTTHAFKYIGC
+607 KLLTTHAFKYLGC
-620 CLIATHNPLDFI
+620 CLIATHNPLEFI
-632 RNNLYEMIEKLK
+632 RNNFYQMIEKLK
-644 NKINIKNINHAYD
+644 NKINIKNINHVYD
-657 KYIKDNKYLQEQ
+657 KYIKDDKNLKEQ
-669 IEIIQTKYTSDNV
+669 IEAIQTKYTSENV
-682 IEEKINGL
+682 IEEKINSL
-690 FSNKPKINFPPA
+690 LNNKPKINFPLA

-714 SKYVK
+714 AKYVK
-719 SYDDTLLKNVITPE
+719 DYDDTLLKNVITPE

-794 ISNVIINDDLVDNH
+794 ISNVIINDDLADNH

-835 NTKKRLTEFFDAPN
+835 NTKKRLIEFFDAPN
-849 NDCSNEGK
+849 IDSSNEGK
-857 NISTAFNSIICE
+857 NITTAFNSIIE
-869 IDLENIKEK
+869 ELELENKKEK
-878 ELLEKKEKERE
+878 ELLEKKEKEKE
-889 LFLERKKQEE
+889 LYLEKKKAED
-899 IKKKIELEELAAK
+899 IKKKAELEELEAK
-912 KSEEQNNKI
+912 KNQEQAAKI

-927 WTSIRS
+927 WTSVRS
-933 NRVIDS
+933 NRVVDKS
-939 NNLVINEDKINE
+939 NVVVNEDIIVEKSTE
-951 YKINEY
+951 EK
-957 KINEYKINEY
+957 
-967 KLKDDKV
+967 KD
-974 NKTIYNT
+974 TI
-981 EDLTAR
+981 EDITV
-987 TNTEYLTA
+987 
-995 RTNTEDLTARTNT
+995 
-1008 EDLTTSWGNLR
+1008 SWGNLR
-1019 SARNTLTSTIL
+1019 GARNTSATTQ
-1030 ASKTSAQ
+1030 SKTNISSQSA
-1037 TIPVQTNLY
+1037 TNLY
-1046 VAKERSRIN
+1046 VPKERSRNTNLDKVNIT
-1055 NSDVKVNN
+1055 NSDFKDIRGTNKTN
-1063 TNNSDV
+1063 T
-1069 KVNNKANKEK
+1069 K
-1079 KTIINNNDKNDKNS
+1079 KDNTNDKNS

-1102 RK
+1102 RR

>member
-1 MNINN
+1 MNIDND

-13 NINPIKKSIIVNS
+13 NINPIKKSVIINS

-41 TLIEKPLPEADLKRN
+41 SLIEKPLPEADLKRN

-68 MTIEIVNSSGLFTV
+68 MTVELVNSSGLFTV

-94 KDLLGLPILEIIS
+94 KDLLGLSVLEKTD

-114 NKVTKLK
+114 NKATKLK

-177 KTNSIFGK
+177 KKSSLFGK
-185 NIKEISLEEQNDT
+185 NIKEISLEEQNDN

-207 KILHNLKI
+207 KILHNLKV

-230 DVDIVLSQTLID
+230 DVDIALSQVLID
-242 DFNFKIEQLSSQ
+242 DFTFKIEQLSSQ
-254 IDLKLYEIAN
+254 INLKLYEIAN

-289 QMELINIVKNNINN
+289 QLELINTVKNNINN

-328 KKSNELPK
+328 KKSNELSK

-372 ELKYTIKNSWNCKN
+372 ESKYTIKNSWNCKN

-402 ILKEA
+402 ILKEE

-421 TDVSSDSLII
+421 TDVSYDSVII

-452 PLLNEISDI
+452 PLLDEINDI
-461 TDRYKKNYPES
+461 TDRFKKNYPES
-472 VISEITSNKIL
+472 IISEITSNKIL

-505 KELELLL
+505 KDLELLL
-512 IKIKKYPLLGK
+512 LKIKKYPLLGK

-536 MKNYNLNINLESIE
+536 MKNYNLNIDLESIE
-550 SFDQENILENIL
+550 SFDQENIIENIL
-562 LLLERVVNNNTI
+562 LLLERVVSNDTI
-574 DFNSFKLIQI
+574 NFNSFKSIQI
-584 NDINENKYDNNK
+584 NDINENKYDNLK
-596 YDNTLNKIDYS
+596 YDKTLDKIDYS
-607 KLLTTHAFKYIGC
+607 KLLTTHAFKYFGC
-620 CLIATHNPLDFI
+620 CLIATHNPLEFI
-632 RNNLYEMIEKLK
+632 RNHFYDMIDKLK
-644 NKINIKNINHAYD
+644 NKINIKNINHVYD
-657 KYIKDNKYLQEQ
+657 KYIKEDKNLKEQ
-669 IEIIQTKYTSDNV
+669 IEAIQTKYTSENV
-682 IEEKINGL
+682 IEEKINSL
-690 FSNKPKINFPPA
+690 LNNKPKINFPLA

-714 SKYVK
+714 AKYVQ

-738 TYTIEEPVNFLLYM
+738 TYTIEEQVNFLLYM
-752 GIGIYSKNLP
+752 GIGIYTKNLP

-835 NTKKRLTEFFDAPN
+835 NTKKRLMEFFDAPN
-849 NDCSNEGK
+849 IDCSNEGK
-857 NISTAFNSIICE
+857 NITTAFNSIIEE
-869 IDLENIKEK
+869 IELEIKKEK
-878 ELLEKKEKERE
+878 ELFEKKERERELYLEKKKA
-889 LFLERKKQEE
+889 EE
-899 IKKKIELEELAAK
+899 IKKKAELEELEAK
-912 KSEEQNNKI
+912 KNAEKASKI

-933 NRVIDS
+933 NRVVDKS
-939 NNLVINEDKINE
+939 NVVINEDKTVDKSIDEKTSQN
-951 YKINEY
+951 
-957 KINEYKINEY
+957 
-967 KLKDDKV
+967 KD
-974 NKTIYNT
+974 TT
-981 EDLTAR
+981 EDITA
-987 TNTEYLTA
+987 
-995 RTNTEDLTARTNT
+995 
-1008 EDLTTSWGNLR
+1008 SWGNLR
-1019 SARNTLTSTIL
+1019 SSRITAISSTTST
-1030 ASKTSAQ
+1030 TSS
-1037 TIPVQTNLY
+1037 NLY
-1046 VAKERSRIN
+1046 VPKDRSRITRQ
-1055 NSDVKVNN
+1055 DVKVDN
-1063 TNNSDV
+1063 T
-1069 KVNNKANKEK
+1069 EK
-1079 KTIINNNDKNDKNS
+1079 KDITNNDKNS

-1102 RK
+1102 RR

>member
-1 MNINN
+1 MNIDNEPDN
-6 NDKDITP
+6 TT
-13 NINPIKKSIIVNS
+13 NINSNPVKKVVVINS

-41 TLIEKPLPEADLKRN
+41 SLIEKPLPESDLKRN

-68 MTIEIVNSSGLFTV
+68 MTIELVNSSGLFTV

-94 KDLLGLPILEIIS
+94 KDLIGLPILQQIA

-114 NKVTKLK
+114 NKATKLK
-121 LENCQTNLKNKIDIL
+121 LENCQNNLKNKIDIL

-156 FNYIEMRILVLM
+156 FNYIEMRILILM

-177 KTNSIFGK
+177 KNNTIFGK
-185 NIKEISLEEQNDT
+185 NIKEVSIEEQNDI
-198 KEELLLASK
+198 KEEILLASK

-215 YKKTDNFFKKICNIP
+215 YKNTNNFFKKICNIQ
-230 DVDIVLSQTLID
+230 DIDIEVSQTLID
-242 DFNFKIEQLSSQ
+242 DFKYKIDQLSDQ

-264 KRPKLIFDTK
+264 KKPKLIFDTK

-289 QMELINIVKNNINN
+289 QLELINTVKNNINN

-372 ELKYTIKNSWNCKN
+372 DSKYIIKNSWNCKN
-386 DDDRELIVCD
+386 DDERELIVCD

-421 TDVSSDSLII
+421 TDINSETVII

-452 PLLNEISDI
+452 PLLDEI
-461 TDRYKKNYPES
+461 TDIIDKFKNNYPDS
-472 VISEITSNKIL
+472 IIKEITSNKIL

-512 IKIKKYPLLGK
+512 TKIKKYPLLGK

-536 MKNYNLNINLESIE
+536 MKNYNENINLESIE
-550 SFDQENILENIL
+550 SFEQENILENIL
-562 LLLERVVNNNTI
+562 ILLEKIVRNDNI
-574 DFNSFKLIQI
+574 DFKKFRLIQI
-584 NDINENKYDNNK
+584 NDINENKFDNSK
-596 YDNTLNKIDYS
+596 LDNSLNKIDYS
-607 KLLTTHAFKYIGC
+607 KFLTTHAFKYIGC
-620 CLIATHNPLDFI
+620 CLIATNDPSEFI
-632 RNNLYEMIEKLK
+632 KNNFYEIIEKLK
-644 NKINIKNINHAYD
+644 NKINIKNINHVYD
-657 KYIKDNKYLQEQ
+657 KYIKDNKHLYEQ
-669 IEIIQTKYTSDNV
+669 IETIQTKYTSDNV
-682 IEEKINGL
+682 IEEKITGL
-690 FSNKPKINFPPA
+690 LNNKPKINFPIT
-702 LQINTHEHIKNF
+702 LQINTYEHIKNF
-714 SKYVK
+714 AKYVK
-719 SYDDTLLKNVITPE
+719 SYDETLLKNVITPE

-738 TYTIEEPVNFLLYM
+738 NFAVEEQINFLLYM
-752 GIGIYSKNLP
+752 GVGVYSKNLP
-762 SDYTDLVLEMLSERQ
+762 SDYTDQVLEMLSERQ

-794 ISNVIINDDLVDNH
+794 ISNVIINDDLADNH

-835 NTKKRLTEFFDAPN
+835 NTKKRLLEFFDAPN
-849 NDCSNEGK
+849 VDCSNEGK
-857 NISTAFNSIICE
+857 NITTAFNRTIIE
-869 IDLENIKEK
+869 IQIENKKEK

-889 LFLERKKQEE
+889 LNLEKKKQEE
-899 IKKKIELEELAAK
+899 IKKKKEIEELVIK
-912 KSEEQNNKI
+912 KNEENDSKNN
-921 NEDKNF
+921 EEKNF
-927 WTSIRS
+927 WTNIRS
-933 NRVIDS
+933 NRFVENKS
-939 NNLVINEDKINE
+939 EDYSSKD
-951 YKINEY
+951 YSSSSKDY
-957 KINEYKINEY
+957 SS
-967 KLKDDKV
+967 KDD
-974 NKTIYNT
+974 TT
-981 EDLTAR
+981 DLT
-987 TNTEYLTA
+987 N
-995 RTNTEDLTARTNT
+995 
-1008 EDLTTSWGNLR
+1008 SGWGNLR
-1019 SARNTLTSTIL
+1019 GARVSTNAI
-1030 ASKTSAQ
+1030 KTSSGLSS
-1037 TIPVQTNLY
+1037 NLY
-1046 VAKERSRIN
+1046 VLKERTKLNKQDSIEDIN
-1055 NSDVKVNN
+1055 PKVINDKEEKNN
-1063 TNNSDV
+1063 NPKIIN
-1069 KVNNKANKEK
+1069 NKEK
-1079 KTIINNNDKNDKNS
+1079 NNKKEENNNKKEENNNNNNNDKEKNS
-1093 FEEIKNYFK
+1093 FEDIKNYFK
-1102 RK
+1102 RR